1 MKAKKAIIRFFK
13 EPPEPEQDIYNIDF
27 LEANEDITSQEQ
39 GFMLGYLLAAY

>member
-1 MKAKKAIIRFFK
+1 MKPKRAIIRFFK

-27 LEANEDITSQEQ
+27 LQADDDMVSQEQ